1 MIISKIKDVKFDTVN
16 DLIPGQFEKYPFD
29 FKELASFSEQVTKP
43 FKVNFDHGLVNQFY
57 ISDDEPDWSVDLK
70 KSFLNLLQ
78 LCVDHSARE
87 HTHAVEDQDYYVLSE
102 VSNCITN
109 CKSVKF

>member
-1 MIISKIKDVKFDTVN
+1 M
-16 DLIPGQFEKYPFD
+16 IPGQFEKYPFD
-29 FKELASFSEQVTKP
+29 FKELPSFSEHVTKP

-78 LCVDHSARE
+78 LCTDHSARE
-87 HTHAVEDQDYYVLSE
+87 HTHAAEDQDYYVISE
-102 VSNCITN
+102 VSNYITN
-109 CKSVKF
+109 YKSVKFKKKNYFNNN